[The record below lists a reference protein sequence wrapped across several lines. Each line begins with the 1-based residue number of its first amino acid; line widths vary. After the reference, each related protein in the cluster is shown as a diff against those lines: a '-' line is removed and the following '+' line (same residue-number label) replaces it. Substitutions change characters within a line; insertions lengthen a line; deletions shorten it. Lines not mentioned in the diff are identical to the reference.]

1 MFELVINGK
10 VQVFSRQIETLA
22 DLLIELNIVA
32 DGRVIEVNN
41 SIIEKNKYKQIM
53 LNPNDNIE
61 IIQFMGG
68 G

>member
-41 SIIEKNKYKQIM
+41 SGTGLILIFN
-53 LNPNDNIE
+53 LVFAF
-61 IIQFMGG
+61 IQPVTLFLTAT
-68 G
+68 